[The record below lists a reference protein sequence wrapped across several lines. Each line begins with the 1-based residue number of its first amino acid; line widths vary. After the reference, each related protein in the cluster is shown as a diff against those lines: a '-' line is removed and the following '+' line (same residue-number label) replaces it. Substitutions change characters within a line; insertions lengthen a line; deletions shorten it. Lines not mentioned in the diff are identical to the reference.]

1 MTGICILITE
11 NRLPIT
17 DMHYLID
24 GHNLIAQLD
33 DISLSDP
40 DDEVKLILKLRRWTA
55 ARKKRKV
62 TVYFDGGIPGGKNVN
77 LSNAQVKVIFASA
90 GRTADSLIIRRINKV
105 SNPPEY
111 KLISSD
117 QQIIAAAK
125 ARKMKYWRSQTF
137 ARQLDKQIEARKRP
151 SEPEPDDPDISE
163 QEVEEWLQLFGP
175 VDEDAIQAQIAE
187 NRRRRQKKTHT
198 EPEPEPE
205 PEETV
210 PPLPT
215 PVDRENPELSDA
227 ELEEWLALFGG
238 EVKKPTDKETTK
250 KRPVSSKKKR
260 KPKLKRKN
268 PYNLDEDDLDAWEAF
283 LNQKE

>member
-1 MTGICILITE
+1 
-11 NRLPIT
+11 
-17 DMHYLID
+17 MHYLID
-24 GHNLIAQLD
+24 GHNLIAQLP
-33 DISLSDP
+33 DISLHDP
-40 DDEVKLILKLRRWTA
+40 DDEIKLILKLRRWTA
-55 ARKKRKV
+55 AHKKRKV

-90 GRTADSLIIRRINKV
+90 DRTADSLIIRRINNV
-105 SNPPEY
+105 PNPPEY
-111 KLISSD
+111 RLISSD

-125 ARKMKYWRSQTF
+125 TRKMKYWRSQTF
-137 ARQLDKQIEARKRP
+137 ARRLDKQIEERKRP
-151 SEPEPDDPDISE
+151 TVEPEPDDPQISK

-187 NRRRRQKKTHT
+187 NRRRRQGKTQT
-198 EPEPEPE
+198 EPETEPE

-215 PVDRENPELSDA
+215 PIDRENPELSDA

-238 EVKKPTDKETTK
+238 EVKKPAGKETIK
-250 KRPVSSKKKR
+250 KRPASSRKKR
-260 KPKLKRKN
+260 KPKPKQKN